1 MYFLNKYK
9 AILDKIHCLKSKY
22 KDDEELAS
30 TLSRIEELLKAKQ
43 PTMVYS
49 KKILSLIF
57 MSWLIGSAL
66 FFILGLYLFFPP
78 YILFTYLHANATIL
92 QETLKAVYLNPRILS
107 AADALFKLLGILMMI
122 MSIISIYQAHLLL
135 GRMEVEEN

>member
-1 MYFLNKYK
+1 MNKYK
-9 AILDKIHCLKSKY
+9 DIIDKINYFKNKYSDDRELITVLSKFE
-22 KDDEELAS
+22 D
-30 TLSRIEELLKAKQ
+30 LLEAK
-43 PTMVYS
+43 TSKKVYS
-49 KKILSLIF
+49 RKILSLIF
-57 MSWLIGSAL
+57 IGWLIGSAL

-122 MSIISIYQAHLLL
+122 MSIVSIYQAHLLL
-135 GRMEVEEN
+135 GKIEVEES